1 METVKQKEQKAF
13 EAMKE
18 QFGYT
23 NVMQAPKVLSVT
35 ISSSFGK
42 IKSDK
47 NKVELIGEKLA
58 QITGQKPQEILA
70 KKSIATFKVREGE
83 KTAYKVSL
91 NGERKYEFLDKLI
104 NISIPRTKDFR
115 GIKLTGVDQMGNLSI
130 GVKENVIFP
139 ETGDEEIRNIFG
151 LSMTIN
157 SSASSKEE
165 ATEFF
170 KLIGIPFKKEE
181 ESK

>member
-1 METVKQKEQKAF
+1 METVKQKEAKAF
-13 EAMKE
+13 ESLKD
-18 QFGYT
+18 QFGYK
-23 NVMQAPKVLSVT
+23 NVMQAPRVESITV
-35 ISSSFGK
+35 SNSFGK

-47 NKVELIGEKLA
+47 NKVELIAEKLA
-58 QITGQKPQEILA
+58 LITGQKPQEILA

-83 KTAYKVSL
+83 KTAYKVTL
-91 NGERKYEFLDKLI
+91 NGDRMYEFLDKLI

-115 GIKLTGVDQMGNLSI
+115 GIKLTGVDQMGNLTI

-139 ETGDEEIRNIFG
+139 ETGDEELRNIFG
-151 LSMTIN
+151 LSITIK
-157 SSASSKEE
+157 SSSSNKEE

-181 ESK
+181 VK